1 MLFNIKKLTEYWK
14 DIMHP
19 SDGDSIT
26 DKNGLYFLL
35 KICDMYEVSG

>member
-1 MLFNIKKLTEYWK
+1 MR
-14 DIMHP
+14 P
-19 SDGDSIT
+19 SDGDFIT